1 MDVDK
6 RIESAAAQAVRQRNY
21 RRARERALT
30 RLAHAHPEE
39 YQRLREE
46 ELERDQTEG
55 KTWISIRGR
64 ADGSHNSAGRTP
76 LASTKVRSNQAISNA
91 AKESYVGGEA

>member
-30 RLAHAHPEE
+30 RLARAFPEQ
-39 YQRLREE
+39 YQALREE
-46 ELERDQTEG
+46 ELARDQAEN
-55 KTWISIRGR
+55 KTWLDI
-64 ADGSHNSAGRTP
+64 HGRTNGGLNAP
-76 LASTKVRSNQAISNA
+76 GRPARGASNA
-91 AKESYVGGEA
+91 GSKQASDIRESESYLGGEE